1 MPNWEHFPHGADI
14 GVRGRGGSLTVAFE
28 QAALALT
35 AVVTD
40 PDVVEA
46 NELVE
51 IRCEAPNLE
60 VLLADWLNAVIYEMT
75 TRSMVFGR
83 FQVAIDGPQLTGRAT
98 GERIDR
104 QRHAPVVEPKGATFT
119 ELEVRQDE
127 EGQWVAQCVI
137 DV

>member
-1 MPNWEHFPHGADI
+1 
-14 GVRGRGGSLTVAFE
+14 
-28 QAALALT
+28 
-35 AVVTD
+35 
-40 PDVVEA
+40 
-46 NELVE
+46 
-51 IRCEAPNLE
+51 

-83 FQVAIDGPQLTGRAT
+83 FEVAIDGPKLTGRAA

-119 ELEVRQDE
+119 ELGVNQDE
-127 EGQWVAQCVI
+127 EGQWVAQCVV